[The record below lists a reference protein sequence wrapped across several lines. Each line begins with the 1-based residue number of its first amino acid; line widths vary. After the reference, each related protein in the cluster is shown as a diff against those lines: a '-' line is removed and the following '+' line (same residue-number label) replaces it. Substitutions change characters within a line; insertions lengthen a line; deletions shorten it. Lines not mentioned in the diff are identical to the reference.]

1 MPGRN
6 GRPRSKSGFG
16 GKQLVFFSLA
26 SLVALSLTFA
36 LGMLVGRQWAR
47 SIPPLAQVEKGKKPG
62 LTARSGIRDSQAE
75 RTGQMR
81 EKLTFYQDL
90 SAPLAAT
97 PPPPSKP
104 AAEPAKRPVKTDV
117 PSSSALE
124 PSSSPPP
131 APSPHPQAWV
141 VQVGAYRA
149 REPAEEFRRSLSAAG
164 YDAYVTAVSTDDGTV
179 RYRVRVGSFSSRS
192 DAEKTASRLKA
203 ERSLNPFVTTKSDGG
218 Q

>member
-1 MPGRN
+1 
-6 GRPRSKSGFG
+6 
-16 GKQLVFFSLA
+16 
-26 SLVALSLTFA
+26 
-36 LGMLVGRQWAR
+36 
-47 SIPPLAQVEKGKKPG
+47 
-62 LTARSGIRDSQAE
+62 
-75 RTGQMR
+75 
-81 EKLTFYQDL
+81 
-90 SAPLAAT
+90 
-97 PPPPSKP
+97 
-104 AAEPAKRPVKTDV
+104 
-117 PSSSALE
+117 
-124 PSSSPPP
+124 
-131 APSPHPQAWV
+131 V